1 MTDKQFHNRAL
12 KIFNNVAQRKD
23 FINNV
28 LYHKLWTHPYT
39 HRHPPYPDDIS
50 TMDVNEW
57 FNRKED
63 DTWVT
68 SILPEGCYN
77 DCVRMDFVYV
87 NPATLCIEDDDKLN
101 TLFQVWIEAGGWADM
116 STEKNLYA
124 PDGGWNDNNKW
135 IRCHD
140 TRLDCGAENIE
151 MALIELG
158 VRINYY
164 YNMDGSEKTTK
175 GI

>member
-12 KIFNNVAQRKD
+12 KIFNDTAHRKD
-23 FINNV
+23 FIEGV
-28 LYHKLWTHPYT
+28 LYHKLWEHPYA
-39 HRHPPYPDDIS
+39 HRHPPYPDDIA
-50 TMDVNEW
+50 TIDINEW

-68 SILPEGCYN
+68 SILPEGDYH
-77 DCVRMDFVYV
+77 DCIFMEFVYV
-87 NPATLCIEDDDKLN
+87 NPLNETIEKNITLN
-101 TLFQVWIEAGGWADM
+101 TAFRVWIEAGGWADM
-116 STEKNLYA
+116 STEENLNT
-124 PDGGWNDNNKW
+124 PIGGWNDNNKW

-158 VRINYY
+158 VRLNRY
-164 YNMDGSEKTTK
+164 YNDDGSEKTK
-175 GI
+175 